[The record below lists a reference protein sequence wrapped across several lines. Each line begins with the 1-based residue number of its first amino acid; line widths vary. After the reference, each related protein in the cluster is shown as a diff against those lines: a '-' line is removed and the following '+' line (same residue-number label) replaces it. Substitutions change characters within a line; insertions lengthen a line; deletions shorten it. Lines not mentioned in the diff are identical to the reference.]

1 MLVSRGGRALVAALA
16 LAAAPI
22 VLPGPPAAFAAE
34 DPECAS
40 IGPDDTD
47 RRKVAGPNF
56 ASEEL
61 RIPAATALAAA
72 AGRKPGK
79 GVRIYL
85 VDTALPAG
93 PAAYAD
99 APSNHALVA
108 AGILAGGAQEDP
120 AVEVGIAPAADVT
133 PVKFYDAP
141 DGQAKDGE
149 KPPTPEGLTSAL
161 GRITVKP
168 RDRAIV
174 LIPAAVRG
182 TAALEAQLD
191 RLHAEGALLIAPV
204 GDRPQAKT
212 GFLQDYAGKPRA
224 GEDAAADVWP
234 AADEDVVAVG
244 ISTPGAAGVALRS
257 SGVDLAA
264 PGVGSISI
272 GLQGGWCL
280 VADPSSAW
288 AAAPGR
294 RRRRAGLV
302 GAQRRQRRPAPCPA
316 GGHRQRQRGRQPAD
330 GSRRRPGGRGDPATR
345 GGAGRREPRH
355 HRRTPRRGAAR
366 TGRPARRHSQ
376 GRGLVGPGGWR
387 RARRAAGAA
396 PGARPPPALT

>member
-1 MLVSRGGRALVAALA
+1 MSRGGRALVAALA
-16 LAAAPI
+16 LAAAPV

-47 RRKVAGPNF
+47 RLKVAGPNF
-56 ASEEL
+56 ASDEL
-61 RIPAATALAAA
+61 RIPAATELAAA
-72 AGRKPGK
+72 AGRKPGR
-79 GVRIYL
+79 GVRVYL
-85 VDTALPAG
+85 VDTDLPAG

-108 AGILAGGAQEDP
+108 AGIVVGGAQKDP
-120 AVEVGIAPAADVT
+120 AVEVGIAPEAKIT

-182 TAALEAQLD
+182 SAALEAQLD
-191 RLHAEGALLIAPV
+191 RLHAEGALIIAPV

-234 AADEDVVAVG
+234 AADEDVVSVG

-288 AAAPGR
+288 AAAQVAGVAALVWSVHSGDSADQLRARLEGTASGNGDASPLTGHGVVQAVEALQRPAEALADESRGTTAVRRGEVPPERADLLADTRKDAVWWGLAGGGALVVLLVLRPVLAR
-294 RRRRAGLV
+294 RRR
-302 GAQRRQRRPAPCPA
+302 
-316 GGHRQRQRGRQPAD
+316 
-330 GSRRRPGGRGDPATR
+330 
-345 GGAGRREPRH
+345 
-355 HRRTPRRGAAR
+355 
-366 TGRPARRHSQ
+366 
-376 GRGLVGPGGWR
+376 
-387 RARRAAGAA
+387 
-396 PGARPPPALT
+396 